1 MKKGPLDWLKQILG
15 ENRETSSRNK
25 QNKFYYA
32 VILIL
37 AGVALMI
44 ISDLSKSGKEEPAA
58 VFKESDMNHDEYTE
72 TFGSKQPS
80 EDAIK
85 ELEKQ
90 YEQELKEMLDQM
102 VGVRDAMV
110 FVNVE
115 ATKKNVYEKNST
127 LKNQTTVEEDKEGG
141 TRKIEDQSTEDEV
154 VFIREGDKEM
164 PLVSET
170 RKPEIKGVLVVAGGA
185 ENLQVKQWIIE
196 AVSRGLDVPRH
207 KVAVMPKKSKGD
219 S

>member
-1 MKKGPLDWLKQILG
+1 MKKGPLDWLKKILG

-58 VFKESDMNHDEYTE
+58 VFKESDMNDEEYRE
-72 TFGSKQPS
+72 TFGSRQSS

-90 YEQELKEMLDQM
+90 YEQELKEVLDQM

-141 TRKIEDQSTEDEV
+141 TRKIEDQSTEDEI
-154 VFIREGDKEM
+154 VFIREGDKEV

-196 AVSRGLDVPRH
+196 AVTRGLDVPRH